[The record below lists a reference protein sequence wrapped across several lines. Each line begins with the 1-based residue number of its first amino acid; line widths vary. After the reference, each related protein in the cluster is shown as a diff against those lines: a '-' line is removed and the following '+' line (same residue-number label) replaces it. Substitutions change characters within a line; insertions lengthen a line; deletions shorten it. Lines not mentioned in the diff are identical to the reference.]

1 MLRMRQ
7 NDRDVSEMIEIVT
20 HCFGERFAT
29 LLNYHLSSIVL
40 NESQP
45 VTATVIFATNDK
57 LTTKVLSHFGVID
70 RPWITWN
77 FIHMPIQ
84 SVYQRP
90 IGRNLAAKSSKAD
103 VIWFTD
109 ADYVFGDGCL
119 NAVWVPQDDGIYHP
133 EHEYRTTRKSKVQM
147 IDALLKKSDIEVGIV
162 PIDPSKFVI
171 TDIRRAVGGVQII
184 SGDTARKI
192 GYLPDNKDWQKPL
205 EQYNRDDGSAF
216 WRNLFTKFGTMVIPN
231 VFRI

>member
-40 NESQP
+40 NESKP
-45 VTATVIFATNDK
+45 VTATVIFATSDK
-57 LTTKVLSHFGVID
+57 LTTKVLSHFSAID
-70 RPWITWN
+70 RPWIMWN

-133 EHEYRTTRKSKVQM
+133 EHEYRTARKSKVQM

-162 PIDPSKFVI
+162 PIDPSKFVN
-171 TDIRRAVGGVQII
+171 TEIRRAVGGVQII

-192 GYLPDNKDWQKPL
+192 GYLPNKEWQKPL